1 VIINEPVGG
10 IMKIMRIFIGLFS
23 FLICLLS
30 CSNQDI
36 SGNGTLI
43 GNPSVAVIKG
53 TLYAADGKTP
63 AQNAT
68 IYLRDKNALVD
79 IGNMNLKKTIADTAI
94 ATTDAQGVFSIKQVD
109 PGLYMI
115 ECTDGNNNYS
125 LYDSVSVESSDTSIV
140 LPDDTLKPA
149 GAIDGT
155 ISLPLGGNP
164 QDVYVLAFGVLRFT
178 TVDSGGSFCLSDL
191 AEGNYDLRIVST
203 DANYGFLGMHI
214 SVTSGDTTH
223 LDNIKLPFIGTPEI
237 KNLTMQI
244 DTLKQIVKLSWD
256 KIDTSLIIGY
266 NLYRRPTNSK
276 KG

>member
-1 VIINEPVGG
+1 
-10 IMKIMRIFIGLFS
+10 
-23 FLICLLS
+23 
-30 CSNQDI
+30 
-36 SGNGTLI
+36 
-43 GNPSVAVIKG
+43 
-53 TLYAADGKTP
+53 
-63 AQNAT
+63 
-68 IYLRDKNALVD
+68 
-79 IGNMNLKKTIADTAI
+79 
-94 ATTDAQGVFSIKQVD
+94 
-109 PGLYMI
+109 
-115 ECTDGNNNYS
+115 
-125 LYDSVSVESSDTSIV
+125 
-140 LPDDTLKPA
+140 
-149 GAIDGT
+149 
-155 ISLPLGGNP
+155 
-164 QDVYVLAFGVLRFT
+164 LRFT